1 MTELN
6 PPTRWCPAKMCRCS
20 ARIPEIGDL
29 DAAKTT
35 SDSSLK
41 WISISN
47 AEDITLI
54 VGTAPIYREKAR
66 YYWGGGQISTGWSQN
81 RNIKIDHMLY
91 QTLQIFWH
99 CSQNIFFLNPQW
111 FQSYYRHTKIWNL
124 KWRGARARMRWM
136 KMLAKHERE
145 GCSKSGN
152 GREWGSRAKDRP
164 DFHFRRGGGGV
175 VASAQGPRTPQC
187 LHHALAGHGR
197 TSGGQNATFSHCHI
211 WLGLVLLLLWSV
223 PSRTNF

>member
-1 MTELN
+1 MLKISHWLLALLPYIGSKSDIIGLVVKYQQVGHRTEILRL
-6 PPTRWCPAKMCRCS
+6 TICC
-20 ARIPEIGDL
+20 
-29 DAAKTT
+29 
-35 SDSSLK
+35 
-41 WISISN
+41 
-47 AEDITLI
+47 
-54 VGTAPIYREKAR
+54 
-66 YYWGGGQISTGWSQN
+66 
-81 RNIKIDHMLY
+81 IKHFKSFGIAVK
-91 QTLQIFWH
+91 
-99 CSQNIFFLNPQW
+99 IFFLNPQW
-111 FQSYYRHTKIWNL
+111 FQSYYRHTKRWNL
-124 KWRGARARMRWM
+124 KWSGARARMRWM

>member
-1 MTELN
+1 MLKISHWLLALLPFIGSKPDIIGLVVKYQQVVTEQKYWDW
-6 PPTRWCPAKMCRCS
+6 PY
-20 ARIPEIGDL
+20 
-29 DAAKTT
+29 AA
-35 SDSSLK
+35 S
-41 WISISN
+41 SISN
-47 AEDITLI
+47 LL
-54 VGTAPIYREKAR
+54 V
-66 YYWGGGQISTGWSQN
+66 
-81 RNIKIDHMLY
+81 
-91 QTLQIFWH
+91 LQSKCF
-99 CSQNIFFLNPQW
+99 SFLNPQW
-111 FQSYYRHTKIWNL
+111 FQSYYRHTKRWNL
-124 KWRGARARMRWM
+124 KWSGARARMRWM

-175 VASAQGPRTPQC
+175 VASAQGPPTPQC

-223 PSRTNF
+223 PSRTKF